1 MSTFKVLGICGSLRR
16 ASSNMGLLR
25 YAQQHVPEGMSIEI
39 ADLADMP
46 FYNAD
51 ISDKHPDDNLPAKP
65 FRKLFYFDHPLPLVR
80 RRETYF
86 YQT

>member
-1 MSTFKVLGICGSLRR
+1 MSTIKVLGICGSLRR
-16 ASSNMGLLR
+16 ASTNMGLMR

-51 ISDKHPDDNLPAKP
+51 ISDRAQ
-65 FRKLFYFDHPLPLVR
+65 REISARVR
-80 RRETYF
+80 EVETASRASNPSR
-86 YQT
+86 